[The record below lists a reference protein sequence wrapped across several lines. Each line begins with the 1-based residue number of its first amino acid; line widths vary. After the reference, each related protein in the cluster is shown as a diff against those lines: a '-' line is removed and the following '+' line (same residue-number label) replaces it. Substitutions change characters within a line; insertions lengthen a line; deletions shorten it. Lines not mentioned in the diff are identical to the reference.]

1 MCREGLAF
9 DNQFTWLI
17 HPSLTANVMFLT
29 REESYSLM
37 RWQTSLHRKSQLNA
51 SMDGDVDRYSNV
63 KTLIYIVYLF
73 IYLFCTLVA

>member
-29 REESYSLM
+29 QEESYSLM
-37 RWQTSLHRKSQLNA
+37 RRQTSLHRKSQLNA

-63 KTLIYIVYLF
+63 KTLIYIFF
-73 IYLFCTLVA
+73 IDLFCTLVA